1 MVAMALDNDHLG
13 NPSKRYDAILT
24 DDSMPEYNGDELL
37 HRVRHDPLYDAYQDT
52 PVIVWSK
59 SAPLYRE
66 DKFNAWKERYPQ
78 GEFQDL
84 VGKSHHSI
92 EMIVAKLD
100 ETLFKDAAMLKPTGG
115 IDLKDSAGATHIR
128 KDGNGVEF
136 AVDPAMIERVRR
148 EGVDSLTPLIL
159 RIEPVTDIWPL
170 LGLAVPKK

>member
-1 MVAMALDNDHLG
+1 
-13 NPSKRYDAILT
+13 
-24 DDSMPEYNGDELL
+24 
-37 HRVRHDPLYDAYQDT
+37 
-52 PVIVWSK
+52 
-59 SAPLYRE
+59 
-66 DKFNAWKERYPQ
+66 
-78 GEFQDL
+78 
-84 VGKSHHSI
+84 
-92 EMIVAKLD
+92 MIVAKLD